1 MRRGKL
7 TNANFIFIILVAIF
21 TLLSFISDQWIIRKE
36 DELRQV
42 NIKYNNTLTKI
53 QSYVSIRSSLIGMN
67 DRAEAITQS
76 YLTKRN
82 LWIKGL
88 ILAESDKEHEK
99 IFIPERKSDYKNLLK
114 WELIRDLVS
123 MFRVSFS
130 LWDEVSTL
138 SRWELDST
146 IQEDMIKNG
155 KVHKK
160 LGKIF
165 FVFDVFD
172 ENIDDFFF
180 KDKKLYADVLISYDL
195 MKKDDDLKV
204 KVFNNFKLKNW
215 LDINRYTILLA
226 ENLYKDIVYLDDYID
241 YYHKLYLDNEEILD
255 DTFRKQK
262 EITLFKSSL
271 ILFSI
276 LTQILALLFLLFLF
290 RNFIKK
296 NK

>member
-7 TNANFIFIILVAIF
+7 TNANFIFIIFVAIF

-155 KVHKK
+155 KFHKK

>member
-155 KVHKK
+155 KFHKK